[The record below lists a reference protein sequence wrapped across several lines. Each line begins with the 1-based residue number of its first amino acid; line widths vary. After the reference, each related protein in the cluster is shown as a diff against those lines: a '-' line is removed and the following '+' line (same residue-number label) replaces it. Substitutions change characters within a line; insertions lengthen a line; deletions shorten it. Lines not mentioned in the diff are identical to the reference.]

1 MAHAQI
7 GIIGGS
13 GLYKMEALKDI
24 EEVQIQTPF
33 GSPSDALILGTL
45 DGTRVAFL
53 ARHGRNHTL
62 LPSELPFRANIYA
75 MKQLGVQ
82 YLISASAVG
91 SLKEEAKPLDMVV
104 PDQFIDRTKNRISTF
119 FGEGIVAHIAFGDP
133 ICKKLAGVL
142 ADAIASLNLPDVT
155 LHRGGTYVCMEGPAF
170 STKAESNLYR
180 SWGATVIGMTNLPE
194 AKLAREAE
202 IAYATLALVT
212 DYDCWHPDH
221 DSVTVEMVIGNLQRN
236 AVNAQKVIQETVR
249 RLSEN
254 TPHSEAHSAL
264 KYAILTNL
272 EKAPAAT
279 KEKLGLLLQKYL

>member
-1 MAHAQI
+1 MAQASI

-13 GLYKMEALKDI
+13 GLYKMDALKDV
-24 EEVQIQTPF
+24 EEVQVETPF

-75 MKQLGVQ
+75 MKQLGVK

-91 SLKEEAKPLDMVV
+91 SLKAEAKPLDMVV

-133 ICKKLAGVL
+133 ICQNLATVL
-142 ADAIASLNLPDVT
+142 ADAIASLNLPEVT

-170 STKAESNLYR
+170 STKAESHLYR
-180 SWGATVIGMTNLPE
+180 SWGATIIGMTNLPE

-202 IAYATLALVT
+202 IAYSTLALVT

-221 DSVTVEMVIGNLQRN
+221 DSVTVELVISNLLRN

-254 TPHSEAHSAL
+254 PPTSEAHSAL
-264 KYAILTNL
+264 QYAILTQL
-272 EKAPAAT
+272 DKVPAAT